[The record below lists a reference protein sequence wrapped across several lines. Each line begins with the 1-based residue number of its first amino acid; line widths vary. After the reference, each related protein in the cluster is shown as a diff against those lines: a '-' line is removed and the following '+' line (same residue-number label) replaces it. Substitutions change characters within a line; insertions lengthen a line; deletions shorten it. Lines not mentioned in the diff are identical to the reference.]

1 MNKNELIA
9 AVARATGMTK
19 ADAAK
24 AVDATLGTI
33 VKALRDKDDVRLA
46 GFGTYVVT
54 RRAAAQ
60 GRNPRT
66 GQPIRIPASN
76 RVKFRVSNALR
87 MALGPHGTGGGRG
100 R

>member
-9 AVARATGMTK
+9 AVARATGMSRR
-19 ADAAK
+19 DAAK

-33 VKALRDKDDVRLA
+33 VKALRDKDDVRLT
-46 GFGTYVVT
+46 GFGTYSLT
-54 RRAAAQ
+54 RRNASQ

-66 GQPIRIPASN
+66 GQLIRIPASN
-76 RVKFRVSNALR
+76 RVKFKVSNVLR